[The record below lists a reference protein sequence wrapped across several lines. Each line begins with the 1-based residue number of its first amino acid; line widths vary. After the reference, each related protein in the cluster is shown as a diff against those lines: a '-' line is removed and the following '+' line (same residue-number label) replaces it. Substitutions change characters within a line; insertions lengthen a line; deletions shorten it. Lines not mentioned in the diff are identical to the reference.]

1 MTPAQPLSG
10 KYDSMPNHVVQHRG
24 GRSRDHSASDIA
36 LATVIAISEVGLLVK
51 YRNETEVMFAT
62 ASSPWAL

>member
-1 MTPAQPLSG
+1 
-10 KYDSMPNHVVQHRG
+10 MPNHVVQHRG
-24 GRSRDHSASDIA
+24 GRSRDHSASDVA